1 MRRFWTERERDIL
14 IEMYKDN
21 YTKDICMILNRSI
34 RSVYS
39 QARLMGLGKS
49 SEFKYKEL
57 KIQSERLKLV
67 GVKNRFNPGTAP
79 HNKNKPLSPE
89 MYERLKPTMFKKGNE
104 PSNTKY
110 NGHERVSVDGYTEIR
125 IQKGTYVLKHRYI
138 WEQSHGQI
146 PEGYILVFI
155 DKNPQNITVE
165 NLELITRKENML
177 RNSIQRYPVEL
188 KSTIRLVKKLNRHIN
203 AKKQN

>member
-1 MRRFWTERERDIL
+1 
-14 IEMYKDN
+14 
-21 YTKDICMILNRSI
+21 
-34 RSVYS
+34 
-39 QARLMGLGKS
+39 
-49 SEFKYKEL
+49 
-57 KIQSERLKLV
+57 
-67 GVKNRFNPGTAP
+67 
-79 HNKNKPLSPE
+79 
-89 MYERLKPTMFKKGNE
+89 MFKKGNE
-104 PSNTKY
+104 PFNTKY
-110 NGHERVSVDGYTEIR
+110 NGHERVSIDGYTEIR
-125 IQKGTYVLKHRYI
+125 IKKGTYVLKHRYI